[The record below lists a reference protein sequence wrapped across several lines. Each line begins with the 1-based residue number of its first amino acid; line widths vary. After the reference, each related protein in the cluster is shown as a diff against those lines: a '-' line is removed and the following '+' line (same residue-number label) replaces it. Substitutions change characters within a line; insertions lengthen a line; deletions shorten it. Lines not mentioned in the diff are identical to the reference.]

1 MGRKYYL
8 IDTENVGDRWLG
20 MPKKIRRKDRIIT
33 FYTKYHSRRLEKF
46 MVNQV
51 HNPKILW
58 LECTAGTNAL
68 DYQLM
73 GVLSYLIAK
82 HPKASFCIFSNDRDY
97 QDTIDF
103 WKSRGIKIRQ
113 KGFKIIKRKK
123 AKKKKARTKKN
134 KDKKLLLDTFLSNV
148 TVGQEKL
155 TEEQYVTGIAKSVS
169 VSDLG
174 GWYQSLTALLGQERG
189 RKWYL
194 QIREDASMRAALSKY
209 YSSEEEFRG
218 IHLIALALNSHD
230 LDTAKAEDAYK
241 IIRAHN
247 RKNQIA
253 IKADFD
259 KKFGK
264 KPSQRYYKVLR
275 PLVQI
280 IKKKRR

>member
-1 MGRKYYL
+1 M
-8 IDTENVGDRWLG
+8 IDTENVGERWLD
-20 MPKKIRRKDRIIT
+20 MLKKVRRKDRIIP
-33 FYTKYHSRRLEKF
+33 FYTRYHSRNLEKF

-58 LECTAGTNAL
+58 LECIAGTNAL

-82 HPKASFCIFSNDRDY
+82 HPKASFCIFSNDKDY
-97 QDTIDF
+97 QDIVDL

-134 KDKKLLLDTFLSNV
+134 KDKKLLSDTSPSSV
-148 TVGQEKL
+148 TVGREKL
-155 TEEQYVTGIAKSVS
+155 TEEQYVTGIAKSDS

-174 GWYQSLTALLGQERG
+174 GWYQSLTALLGQEKG
-189 RKWYL
+189 RIWYL
-194 QIREDASMRAALSKY
+194 QIRENASMRAALSKY
-209 YSSEEEFRG
+209 YSNDEAFRG

-241 IIRAHN
+241 ILRAHN

-264 KPSQRYYKVLR
+264 KPPQRYYKVLR
-275 PLVQI
+275 PLVRT
-280 IKKKRR
+280 IKKK

>member
-1 MGRKYYL
+1 M
-8 IDTENVGDRWLG
+8 IDTENIGDRWFD

-33 FYTKYHSRRLEKF
+33 FYTKHHSRHLEEF

-82 HPKASFCIFSNDRDY
+82 HPKASFCIFSNDKDY
-97 QDTIDF
+97 RNTIDF

-113 KGFKIIKRKK
+113 KGYEIINKK
-123 AKKKKARTKKN
+123 KVKKKKGRSKKN
-134 KDKKLLLDTFLSNV
+134 KDKKSLLPEKALSAAFQRNV
-148 TVGQEKL
+148 KEGQEKL
-155 TEEQYVTGIAKSVS
+155 TEEQYVTEIAKSVP
-169 VSDLG
+169 VSDFG
-174 GWYQSLTALLGQERG
+174 GWYQSLTALLGQEKG

-194 QIREDASMRAALSKY
+194 KIREDASMRAALSKY
-209 YSSEEEFRG
+209 YSNDEAFRG
-218 IHLIALALNSHD
+218 THLIALVLSCHG
-230 LDTAKAEDAYK
+230 LDTAKAEEAYK

-247 RKNQIA
+247 RKNLKA
-253 IKADFD
+253 ISADFD

-264 KPSQRYYKVLR
+264 KPQQRYYKVLR
-275 PLVQI
+275 PLVRI
-280 IKKKRR
+280 IKKK